1 MTSLPNLLIL
11 SRTFFSKESTI
22 VNTVTTAKIPIV
34 TPSKDKKVLNLLL
47 TMACHAKR
55 KLSKKIR
62 SKIKMKIGSIKIR
75 YFEGIESY

>member
-1 MTSLPNLLIL
+1 MTSLPNLLML

-22 VNTVTTAKIPIV
+22 VNTVITAKIPMV

-62 SKIKMKIGSIKIR
+62 SKIIMKIGLIKIR
-75 YFEGIESY
+75 FFEGIESY

>member
-22 VNTVTTAKIPIV
+22 VNTVITAKMPMV

-47 TMACHAKR
+47 TMACQAKR

-62 SKIKMKIGSIKIR
+62 SKIIMKIGSIKIR
-75 YFEGIESY
+75 FFEGIESY